1 LSQLANKDTLYPAK
15 KNNKLA
21 QQMNYNLKER
31 IKHLLAVRLQLLVM
45 IRWLL
50 LALNGQMDV
59 YTYDL
64 LHIAIYSHNNKNN
77 ALAFLLAL
85 RAKG

>member
-1 LSQLANKDTLYPAK
+1 
-15 KNNKLA
+15 
-21 QQMNYNLKER
+21 
-31 IKHLLAVRLQLLVM
+31 VRLQLLVM